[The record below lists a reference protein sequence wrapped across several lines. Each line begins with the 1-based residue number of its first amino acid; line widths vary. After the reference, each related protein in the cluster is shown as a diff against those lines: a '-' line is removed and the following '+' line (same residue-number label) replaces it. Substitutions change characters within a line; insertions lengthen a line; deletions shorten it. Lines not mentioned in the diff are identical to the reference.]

1 MLLQVGQ
8 GSSNGDATSVVLSID
23 PDGKWYGVE
32 LIVLCCVREGE
43 DGWIGRG
50 GNGDWRGV
58 IDVGETEVVAKEGV
72 RL

>member
-1 MLLQVGQ
+1 M
-8 GSSNGDATSVVLSID
+8 VLSID
-23 PDGKWYGVE
+23 PYGKWWGVG

-58 IDVGETEVVAKEGV
+58 IDVREIEVVAKEGV